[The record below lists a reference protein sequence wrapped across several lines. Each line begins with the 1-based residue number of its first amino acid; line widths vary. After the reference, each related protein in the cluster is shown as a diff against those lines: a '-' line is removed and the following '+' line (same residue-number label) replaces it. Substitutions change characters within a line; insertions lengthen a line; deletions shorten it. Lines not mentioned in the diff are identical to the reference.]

1 MMAGLS
7 GSRINLANLGH
18 GVGAVWQCG
27 GLETR
32 EGPAASGNRSRW
44 FFPVGSG
51 KRHGTLVPARTY
63 AASHPLPTLK
73 ETLEA
78 LEQFAIDVILER
90 RNGTRAAML
99 RTALFGLSGVYR
111 QIVNLRLFLYQNRIL
126 REHNLGCMVIS
137 IGNLTVGGT
146 GKTPVV
152 EMFAKALQQGG
163 RNVAILS
170 RGYKSVKPPFR
181 ERLKAR
187 ITGNKF
193 QAPPRVVSDGR
204 ELLLDSRTAGDEPFM
219 LASNLH
225 DVAVVVDKDRV
236 KAGRHAIAEFGA
248 DTLLLDDGLQ
258 YLKLRHRLDIVLIDR
273 YAPFGNEY
281 LLPRGTLREPPPN
294 LRRASYIFI
303 TKCDGQPND
312 DLIDR
317 VRKYNRTAEII
328 ECRHRPLY
336 LENMLTRKREP
347 LEYLNG
353 KYVGT
358 VSGIAIPESFENGLR
373 NLGANVEVVRRYAD
387 HHRYSEKEIIDF
399 ISRCLHR
406 DLDCIVTTEKD
417 CVRFPHLQ
425 RTDVPIYFL
434 RVEIEII
441 SGHETW
447 EECINRICQPKHM
460 DPVTHYARS

>member
-1 MMAGLS
+1 MKES
-7 GSRINLANLGH
+7 
-18 GVGAVWQCG
+18 
-27 GLETR
+27 LE
-32 EGPAASGNRSRW
+32 N
-44 FFPVGSG
+44 
-51 KRHGTLVPARTY
+51 
-63 AASHPLPTLK
+63 
-73 ETLEA
+73 
-78 LEQFAIDVILER
+78 LEQFAIDVILDR
-90 RNGTRAAML
+90 RKGTRAAML
-99 RTALFGLSGVYR
+99 RAVLFGLSGVYR
-111 QIVNLRLFLYQNRIL
+111 QVINLRLFLYRNRIL

-152 EMFAKALQQGG
+152 ELFAKALQKGG
-163 RNVAILS
+163 RRVAILS
-170 RGYKSVKPPFR
+170 RGYKSVKSPVQQ
-181 ERLKAR
+181 RLKSR
-187 ITGNKF
+187 ITGEKF
-193 QAPPRVVSDGR
+193 QSPPRVVSDGN
-204 ELLLDSRTAGDEPFM
+204 ELLLDSKTAGDEPFM
-219 LASNLH
+219 LASNLR

-236 KAGRHAIAEFGA
+236 KAGRYAISELGA

-281 LLPRGTLREPPPN
+281 MLPRGTLREPPEN

-303 TKCDGQPND
+303 TKCDGGSNGE
-312 DLIDR
+312 LVKRI
-317 VRKYNRTAEII
+317 RKYNRTAEII

-347 LEYLNG
+347 LEFLEG

-373 NLGANVEVVRRYAD
+373 ALGANVEVVRRYAD

-399 ISRCLHR
+399 INRCLHR

-447 EECINRICQPKHM
+447 DACINRICQPR
-460 DPVTHYARS
+460 PAVPAGRFF